1 MVTVTHFS
9 NFIPPKENYSLPLKD
24 NRFNRINDC
33 TLIVLYHM
41 DDIANHLDQFSNLI
55 NSITIFDHVFL
66 EMEVLKPIYAAISLV
81 GLHII
86 KPFHSLILIE
96 DITYSTL
103 LIFFPKLYEELNSTS
118 PKDMLT
124 LNQIF
129 KFSKPE
135 HLIIKFRIFSKF
147 N

>member
-9 NFIPPKENYSLPLKD
+9 NFIRPKENYSLPLKD
-24 NRFNRINDC
+24 NQFNRINDC

-66 EMEVLKPIYAAISLV
+66 EMEVLKPIYAATSLV

-86 KPFHSLILIE
+86 KPFHNLILIE
-96 DITYSTL
+96 DIC
-103 LIFFPKLYEELNSTS
+103 
-118 PKDMLT
+118 
-124 LNQIF
+124 
-129 KFSKPE
+129 
-135 HLIIKFRIFSKF
+135 
-147 N
+147 